1 MPFVYIVRCVDGT
14 YYTGWSTD
22 VTRRVAAHNAGRG
35 GRYTRTHRPVT
46 LVYQEEVPDRKTAM
60 QREIAIKQ
68 YSRDRKERL
77 IGEWAAS
84 HQLSGVGAPGG

>member
-1 MPFVYIVRCVDGT
+1 VYIVRCVDGT
-14 YYTGWSTD
+14 YYTGWSTN

-60 QREIAIKQ
+60 QREMAIKQ
-68 YSRDRKERL
+68 YTRARKEQL
-77 IGEWAAS
+77 IG
-84 HQLSGVGAPGG
+84 GGPVERPATS